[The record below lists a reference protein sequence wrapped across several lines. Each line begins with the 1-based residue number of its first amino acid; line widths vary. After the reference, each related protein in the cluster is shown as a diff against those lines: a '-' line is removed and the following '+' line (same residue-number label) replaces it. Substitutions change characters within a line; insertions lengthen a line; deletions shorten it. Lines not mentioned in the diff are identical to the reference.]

1 MPLHVVVSPPT
12 GSLATMACAGVSWF
26 LPPKGMSTVAA
37 PMVESKRSD
46 RPLLRAYVQV
56 GDQGIHAL
64 EQAVSPS
71 HVRS

>member
-1 MPLHVVVSPPT
+1 MKPQAMPLHVVVSPPT

-46 RPLLRAYVQV
+46 RPLFEHTFRSVTRAFM
-56 GDQGIHAL
+56 
-64 EQAVSPS
+64 
-71 HVRS
+71 R